1 VPERN
6 FRVSFCPGR
15 GFPPPRSPPSLAIAT
30 TVHCPGIGPREE
42 PDPGQPSPPFSETGV
57 RAAPGTASLR
67 VSAMTALA
75 PRRGRGRS
83 AQRGR
88 GGVAREERMGTHLRR
103 GGNPLPGP
111 HPPWRYPHG
120 PLHGEIPG
128 SNQVQARTPLPPGN
142 QRKDRSRG
150 TAHPRLYARA
160 LSPPLPGWGD
170 GESALGMR
178 RRPDIICSFGIDA
191 PASGGAV
198 SSRAQRPIGA
208 ERDPAGVHA
217 PTGQVRTPTPIPEA
231 VRSRGEPLRS
241 SPGTGSNGSRAG
253 FQPV

>member
-1 VPERN
+1 MPERN
-6 FRVSFCPGR
+6 VWVPTCGERETPSPR
-15 GFPPPRSPPSLAIAT
+15 AATPLAIPPRPTSW
-30 TVHCPGIGPREE
+30 GDRGGE
-42 PDPGQPSPPFSETGV
+42 PSP
-57 RAAPGTASLR
+57 
-67 VSAMTALA
+67 
-75 PRRGRGRS
+75 
-83 AQRGR
+83 
-88 GGVAREERMGTHLRR
+88 
-103 GGNPLPGP
+103 
-111 HPPWRYPHG
+111 
-120 PLHGEIPG
+120 G
-128 SNQVQARTPLPPGN
+128 SYSPPPGN

-217 PTGQVRTPTPIPEA
+217 PTGQARMPAPIPEA
-231 VRSRGEPLRS
+231 VWCQGRAPEELPWNRVERISRRFPTSIASYGLS
-241 SPGTGSNGSRAG
+241 AAGHSPVFFPFESGKYCR
-253 FQPV
+253 